1 MLLNSPRGPQCSMCD
16 LPSESE
22 LITLNFFY
30 ARMTRRLWLPNVF
43 LSPAHH
49 NLVVV
54 PNLVAIIN
62 HGKLQ
67 EKRTKQKINKCT
79 DGLLR

>member
-1 MLLNSPRGPQCSMCD
+1 MCD

-43 LSPAHH
+43 FFVANSPQFGGGAQFSCH
-49 NLVVV
+49 NK
-54 PNLVAIIN
+54 PRQTP
-62 HGKLQ
+62 G
-67 EKRTKQKINKCT
+67 EKNQTKNK
-79 DGLLR
+79 

>member
-1 MLLNSPRGPQCSMCD
+1 
-16 LPSESE
+16 
-22 LITLNFFY
+22 
-30 ARMTRRLWLPNVF
+30 MTRRLWLPNVF